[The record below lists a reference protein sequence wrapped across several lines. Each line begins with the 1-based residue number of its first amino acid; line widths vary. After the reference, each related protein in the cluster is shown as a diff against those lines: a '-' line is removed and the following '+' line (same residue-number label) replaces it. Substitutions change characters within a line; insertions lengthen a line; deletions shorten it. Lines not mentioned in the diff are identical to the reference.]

1 MDDATKK
8 QLNALLKASSTTDT
22 FLNDDHLCSGVGDKS
37 TRQMVIDMIVT
48 GLEKTGWRIVLQK
61 I

>member
-1 MDDATKK
+1 
-8 QLNALLKASSTTDT
+8 LKASSTTDT